1 MIKTLKRL
9 VLILVCVL
17 TLGACALTAVACKD
31 KDTKSDT
38 LTITVTDENGNAVGK
53 DEVTLQVCVQEFE
66 GSWGACYK
74 DLKSTDENG
83 KVTFTLKELK
93 DTFPENEYTTIY
105 KIQINKAPAGYKTH
119 ASDEDYIYATV
130 DISKETSVTVK
141 LIKE

>member
-17 TLGACALTAVACKD
+17 TLGACALTAVACKE
-31 KDTKSDT
+31 KSDV

-66 GSWGACYK
+66 GSWGACYGSP
-74 DLKSTDENG
+74 KSTDENG

-93 DTFPENEYTTIY
+93 DAFPDNEYTTIY
-105 KIQINKAPAGYKTH
+105 KVQINKAPAGYKTH
-119 ASDEDYIYATV
+119 DTDEDYIYATV